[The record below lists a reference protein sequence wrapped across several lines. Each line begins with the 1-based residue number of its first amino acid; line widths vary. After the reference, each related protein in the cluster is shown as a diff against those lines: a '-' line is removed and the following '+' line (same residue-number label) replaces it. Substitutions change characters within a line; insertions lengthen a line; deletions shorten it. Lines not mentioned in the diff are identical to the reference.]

1 MNIQEKRELGYEI
14 RSLTPRH
21 IERVAEIIIKNRTK
35 NQSNHSNHNSH
46 NNVNILEED
55 SFGVDLDKM
64 DLKTL
69 REVQN
74 YIKQVK
80 KKPQEYSVK

>member
-21 IERVAEIIIKNRTK
+21 IERVAEIIIKNKTK
-35 NQSNHSNHNSH
+35 NQGNHNHNSL
-46 NNVNILEED
+46 NNGNILEED

-74 YIKQVK
+74 YIRQVK
-80 KKPQEYSVK
+80 KKPEEYSVK